1 MTVNDIR
8 VQYGE
13 VLSGEQVRQIL
24 HISKRKCTWILEH
37 GYIPC
42 SDSGGKTRRFA
53 VRAEDLASYMD
64 DSAKHPERYTT
75 PYAELSLRKIPQAEG
90 KAKTV
95 TDKPV
100 YPTFPRELP
109 EDFRLWLEDEW
120 CGADDLLTN
129 DDAAELTGYAVTT
142 VDNHIR
148 AGRMKAVHT
157 QDGLR
162 IPKAWLVEFMCGHG
176 CMSAGPLERRICRWL
191 YLFAIHDKIY
201 LL

>member
-1 MTVNDIR
+1 MTANDIR
-8 VQYGE
+8 TQYGE

-24 HISKRKCTWILEH
+24 HISKRKCTWMLEH

-53 VRAEDLASYMD
+53 VRAEDLAAYMD
-64 DSAKHPERYTT
+64 DAAKHPERYTT
-75 PYAELSLRKIPQAEG
+75 PYAAFSMRKIPQAEG
-90 KAKTV
+90 KVKTV
-95 TDKPV
+95 PDKLA

-120 CGADDLLTN
+120 CGAADLLTN

-148 AGRMKAVHT
+148 AGRLKSVYT

-176 CMSAGPLERRICRWL
+176 YAIRVKSQRHCEMLGRYFAGEE
-191 YLFAIHDKIY
+191 
-201 LL
+201 

>member
-1 MTVNDIR
+1 MTVSDIR
-8 VQYGE
+8 TQYGDL
-13 VLSGEQVRQIL
+13 LSGEQVRQIL

-42 SDSGGKTRRFA
+42 SDSGRKTRRFA
-53 VRAEDLASYMD
+53 VRAEDLAAYMD
-64 DSAKHPERYTT
+64 DAVKHPERYTT
-75 PYAELSLRKIPQAEG
+75 PYAAFSMRKIPQAEG

-95 TDKPV
+95 PDKPA

-129 DDAAELTGYAVTT
+129 DEAAELTGYAVTT

-148 AGRMKAVHT
+148 AGRLKVVHT

-176 CMSAGPLERRICRWL
+176 YAIRVKSRRHCEMLGRYFAGGE
-191 YLFAIHDKIY
+191 
-201 LL
+201 

>member
-1 MTVNDIR
+1 MTASDIR
-8 VQYGE
+8 TRYGD

-24 HISKRKCTWILEH
+24 HISKRKCTWMLEH

-53 VRAEDLASYMD
+53 VRADDLAAYMD
-64 DSAKHPERYTT
+64 DSSKHPERYAT
-75 PYAELSLRKIPQAEG
+75 PYAEFSSAKG
-90 KAKTV
+90 KSKAVSEKLM
-95 TDKPV
+95 
-100 YPTFPRELP
+100 YPSFPRELP
-109 EDFRLWLEDEW
+109 EGFRLWLEDEW

-148 AGRMKAVHT
+148 AGRLKAVYT

-176 CMSAGPLERRICRWL
+176 YAIRVKSQRHCAMLGRYFAGE
-191 YLFAIHDKIY
+191 
-201 LL
+201 

>member
-1 MTVNDIR
+1 MMASDIR
-8 VQYGE
+8 TQYGE

-42 SDSGGKTRRFA
+42 SATGGKTRRFA
-53 VRAEDLASYMD
+53 VRAEDLAAYMD

-75 PYAELSLRKIPQAEG
+75 PYAAFSMRKIPQAEE

-95 TDKPV
+95 PDKPA

-120 CGADDLLTN
+120 CDADDLLTN
-129 DDAAELTGYAVTT
+129 DDAAELTGYRLIPTT
-142 VDNHIR
+142 NIN
-148 AGRMKAVHT
+148 
-157 QDGLR
+157 
-162 IPKAWLVEFMCGHG
+162 
-176 CMSAGPLERRICRWL
+176 ERLTIKSQSL
-191 YLFAIHDKIY
+191 K
-201 LL
+201 

>member
-1 MTVNDIR
+1 MTVSDIR
-8 VQYGE
+8 TQYGE

-53 VRAEDLASYMD
+53 VRAEDLAAYMD

-75 PYAELSLRKIPQAEG
+75 PYAAFSMRKISQAEG

-95 TDKPV
+95 PDKPA

-120 CGADDLLTN
+120 CSAADLLTN
-129 DDAAELTGYAVTT
+129 DEAAELMGYAVTT

-148 AGRMKAVHT
+148 AGRLKAVHT

-176 CMSAGPLERRICRWL
+176 YAIRVKSRRHCEMLGRYFAGGE
-191 YLFAIHDKIY
+191 
-201 LL
+201 

>member
-1 MTVNDIR
+1 MTANDIR
-8 VQYGE
+8 TQYGNL
-13 VLSGEQVRQIL
+13 LSGEQVRQIL

-53 VRAEDLASYMD
+53 VRA
-64 DSAKHPERYTT
+64 
-75 PYAELSLRKIPQAEG
+75 
-90 KAKTV
+90 
-95 TDKPV
+95 
-100 YPTFPRELP
+100 
-109 EDFRLWLEDEW
+109 
-120 CGADDLLTN
+120 DDLLTN

-148 AGRMKAVHT
+148 AGRLKAVHT

-176 CMSAGPLERRICRWL
+176 YVIRLKSQRQCEMLGRYFAGGE
-191 YLFAIHDKIY
+191 
-201 LL
+201 

>member
-1 MTVNDIR
+1 MMASDIR
-8 VQYGE
+8 TQYGE

-42 SDSGGKTRRFA
+42 SDTGGKTRRFA
-53 VRAEDLASYMD
+53 VRAEDLAAYMD
-64 DSAKHPERYTT
+64 DAVKHPERYTT
-75 PYAELSLRKIPQAEG
+75 PYAAFSMRKIPQAEG

-95 TDKPV
+95 PDKPA

-120 CGADDLLTN
+120 CSAADLLTN

-148 AGRMKAVHT
+148 AGRLKAVHT

-176 CMSAGPLERRICRWL
+176 YVIRVKSQRHCEMLGRYFAGEE
-191 YLFAIHDKIY
+191 
-201 LL
+201 

>member
-1 MTVNDIR
+1 MMASDIR
-8 VQYGE
+8 TQYGE

-42 SDSGGKTRRFA
+42 SDTGGKTRRFA
-53 VRAEDLASYMD
+53 VCAEDLAAYMD

-75 PYAELSLRKIPQAEG
+75 PYAAFSMRKIPQAEG

-95 TDKPV
+95 PDKPA

-120 CGADDLLTN
+120 CSAADLLTN

-148 AGRMKAVHT
+148 AGRLKAVHT

-176 CMSAGPLERRICRWL
+176 YAIRVKSRRHCEMLGRYFAGGE
-191 YLFAIHDKIY
+191 
-201 LL
+201 

>member
-42 SDSGGKTRRFA
+42 SDTGGKTRRFA
-53 VRAEDLASYMD
+53 VRAEDLAAYMD
-64 DSAKHPERYTT
+64 DAAKHPERYTT
-75 PYAELSLRKIPQAEG
+75 PYAAFSSVKE

-95 TDKPV
+95 PDKPA

-120 CGADDLLTN
+120 CGVADLLTN

-142 VDNHIR
+142 VDNHKY
-148 AGRMKAVHT
+148 GWGSGK
-157 QDGLR
+157 LS
-162 IPKAWLVEFMCGHG
+162 G
-176 CMSAGPLERRICRWL
+176 C
-191 YLFAIHDKIY
+191 Y
-201 LL
+201 

>member
-1 MTVNDIR
+1 MMASDIR
-8 VQYGE
+8 TQYGE

-42 SDSGGKTRRFA
+42 SDTGGKTRRFV
-53 VRAEDLASYMD
+53 VRAEDLAAYMD
-64 DSAKHPERYTT
+64 DAAKHPERYTT
-75 PYAELSLRKIPQAEG
+75 PYAAFSMRKIPQAEG
-90 KAKTV
+90 KSKTV
-95 TDKPV
+95 PDKPA

-120 CGADDLLTN
+120 CDADDLLTN

-148 AGRMKAVHT
+148 EGRLKAVHT

-176 CMSAGPLERRICRWL
+176 
-191 YLFAIHDKIY
+191 YAI
-201 LL
+201 

>member
-1 MTVNDIR
+1 MTLNDIR
-8 VQYGE
+8 VQYGAL
-13 VLSGEQVRQIL
+13 LSGEQVRQIL
-24 HISKRKCTWILEH
+24 HISKQKCTWILEH

-42 SDSGGKTRRFA
+42 SDTGGKTRRFA
-53 VRAEDLASYMD
+53 VRAEDLAAYMD
-64 DSAKHPERYTT
+64 DAAKHPERYTT
-75 PYAELSLRKIPQAEG
+75 PYAAFSMRKIPQAEG

-95 TDKPV
+95 PDKQA

-109 EDFRLWLEDEW
+109 EDFRLWLENEW

-129 DDAAELTGYAVTT
+129 DEAAELMGYAVTT

-148 AGRMKAVHT
+148 AGRLKAVHT

-176 CMSAGPLERRICRWL
+176 YAIRVKSRRHCEMLGRYFAGGE
-191 YLFAIHDKIY
+191 
-201 LL
+201 

>member
-42 SDSGGKTRRFA
+42 SDTGGKTRRFA
-53 VRAEDLASYMD
+53 VRADDLAAYMD
-64 DSAKHPERYTT
+64 DAAKHPERYTT
-75 PYAELSLRKIPQAEG
+75 PYAAFSSAKDKS
-90 KAKTV
+90 KAAPEKLA
-95 TDKPV
+95 

-120 CGADDLLTN
+120 CGVADLLTN

-148 AGRMKAVHT
+148 AGRLKAVHT

-162 IPKAWLVEFMCGHG
+162 IPKAWLVEFMCGYGYAIRVKSRRHCEMLG
-176 CMSAGPLERRICRWL
+176 RYFAGRE
-191 YLFAIHDKIY
+191 
-201 LL
+201 

>member
-1 MTVNDIR
+1 MTASDIR
-8 VQYGE
+8 TRYGD

-24 HISKRKCTWILEH
+24 HISKRKCTWMLEH

-53 VRAEDLASYMD
+53 VRAEDLAAYMD
-64 DSAKHPERYTT
+64 DAAKHPERYAT
-75 PYAELSLRKIPQAEG
+75 PYAEFSSAKDKS
-90 KAKTV
+90 KAAP
-95 TDKPV
+95 DKLA
-100 YPTFPRELP
+100 YPSFPRELP

-148 AGRMKAVHT
+148 GGRLKAVHT

-176 CMSAGPLERRICRWL
+176 YAIRVKSQRHCEMLGRYFAGGE
-191 YLFAIHDKIY
+191 
-201 LL
+201 

>member
-1 MTVNDIR
+1 MMASDIR
-8 VQYGE
+8 TQYGE

-42 SDSGGKTRRFA
+42 SATGGKTRRFA
-53 VRAEDLASYMD
+53 VRAEDLAAYMD

-75 PYAELSLRKIPQAEG
+75 PYAAFSMRKIPQAEE

-95 TDKPV
+95 PDKPA

-120 CGADDLLTN
+120 CDADDLLTN
-129 DDAAELTGYAVTT
+129 DDAAELTGYTVTT

-148 AGRMKAVHT
+148 AGRLKAVHT

-162 IPKAWLVEFMCGHG
+162 IPKVWLVEFMCGHG
-176 CMSAGPLERRICRWL
+176 YAIRVKSRRHCEMLGRYFAGGE
-191 YLFAIHDKIY
+191 
-201 LL
+201 

>member
-1 MTVNDIR
+1 MTANDIR
-8 VQYGE
+8 TQYGDL
-13 VLSGEQVRQIL
+13 LSGEQVRQIL

-42 SDSGGKTRRFA
+42 SDTGGKTRRFA
-53 VRAEDLASYMD
+53 VRAEDLAAYMD
-64 DSAKHPERYTT
+64 DAAKHPERYKT
-75 PYAELSLRKIPQAEG
+75 PYAAFSSVKG

-95 TDKPV
+95 PDKPA

-120 CGADDLLTN
+120 CGVDDLLTN

-142 VDNHIR
+142 VYNHIR
-148 AGRMKAVHT
+148 AGRLKAVHT

-176 CMSAGPLERRICRWL
+176 YAIRVKSQRHCEMLGRYFAGGE
-191 YLFAIHDKIY
+191 
-201 LL
+201 

>member
-1 MTVNDIR
+1 MTANDIR
-8 VQYGE
+8 TQYGDL
-13 VLSGEQVRQIL
+13 LSGEQVRQIL

-42 SDSGGKTRRFA
+42 SDTGGKTRRFA
-53 VRAEDLASYMD
+53 VRAEDLAAYID
-64 DSAKHPERYTT
+64 DVAKHPERYTT
-75 PYAELSLRKIPQAEG
+75 PYAAFSMRKIPQAEG
-90 KAKTV
+90 KSKAV
-95 TDKPV
+95 PDKPA

-120 CGADDLLTN
+120 CAAADLLTN
-129 DDAAELTGYAVTT
+129 DEAAELTGYAVTT

-148 AGRMKAVHT
+148 AGRLKAVHT

-176 CMSAGPLERRICRWL
+176 YAIRVKSRLHCAMLGRYFAGGE
-191 YLFAIHDKIY
+191 
-201 LL
+201 